1 MADVQ
6 SHLKRLTLTLNPVAT
21 GSGSGSDVPFSVKV
35 AYVAEKCV
43 TLSPAFVAFVAK
55 HAAALDGMI
64 RYERNATNHTYF
76 SLRTLER
83 SYLISVDGL
92 CIESPQ
98 DMWMR
103 VAVAINMSD
112 EDEDVET
119 VLARIQACY
128 EAMSTG
134 MYTHA
139 TPTLFNAGMRVQQL
153 SSCYLAGTSDDL
165 SGIYETLADCA
176 QISKWAGGIGLH
188 VSNVRAKGTV
198 IKSTNGTSDGIIPM
212 LQVFNSTARYCNQ
225 SGRRKGSIAV
235 YLEPWHADV
244 WEFVE
249 LRKNTGAE
257 TERAR
262 DLFLA
267 LWVPDEF
274 MERLERD
281 DDWYLMSHD
290 TCPGLID
297 AYGADF
303 SALYNKYVQ
312 EGRYVRS
319 VKARALWQHIISCQ
333 LETGTPYILYK
344 DHVNRKCNQSNVGT
358 IRSSNLCSE
367 ITQYS
372 DDKEYAVCN
381 LASISIPKHVDPKTN
396 TIDHATLHET
406 ARQITY
412 NLNRLIDMN
421 DYPTPKADVSN
432 KALRPIGIGIQGL
445 GDVYCM
451 LKLPYNDPRALQI
464 DEEVMETIYHG
475 AMTASVELAIK
486 EGPYP
491 RFQGSP
497 ASKGQ
502 LQMDLWGH
510 KPASGRYDWDAMRS
524 KVVAHGLRNSM
535 LTALMPTA
543 STSQVLGN
551 CESFEP
557 FQSNVFKRTTMAGE
571 FLVVNRHLMKDL
583 MAAGLWSDELRKEL
597 VQQDGSLQNIE
608 GVPDDL
614 KRVYA
619 TVWDVP
625 QRAVI
630 DHAAARGPY
639 VDQSQSMNLY
649 MQSPSFQKLSRA
661 LIYAWQKGLKT
672 GLYYLRSAPAKEAV
686 KYGGIKRS
694 ATATAT
700 ATATASAAAT
710 GAMTEVVDVS
720 NDDGPSN
727 TPDVEIVAC
736 KLRRAGDDGE
746 VCEMCSA

>member
-1 MADVQ
+1 MFCATGTLRENKPILRLFDNMYTLEEYLDKAEGSAVEREYENL
-6 SHLKRLTLTLNPVAT
+6 SIVHLPPDIPQKHEVPINYAMPEKLRWFEGLVDGNARVLKTSSGNAIELTCAYIQFLLNVKRMLNTMGIDPKIGSSFKQVGFRLTIGPIGVA
-21 GSGSGSDVPFSVKV
+21 KLV
-35 AYVAEKCV
+35 ALG
-43 TLSPAFVAFVAK
+43 LSPRRVSLELLEVCDVSEEPQKDARRSIVVT
-55 HAAALDGMI
+55 DVSNYG
-64 RYERNATNHTYF
+64 RRDDTYCY
-76 SLRTLER
+76 TEPLEGKG
-83 SYLISVDGL
+83 V
-92 CIESPQ
+92 
-98 DMWMR
+98 
-103 VAVAINMSD
+103 
-112 EDEDVET
+112 
-119 VLARIQACY
+119 
-128 EAMSTG
+128 
-134 MYTHA
+134 
-139 TPTLFNAGMRVQQL
+139 FNGI
-153 SSCYLAGTSDDL
+153 LAGN
-165 SGIYETLADCA
+165 CA
-176 QISKWAGGIGLH
+176 
-188 VSNVRAKGTV
+188 
-198 IKSTNGTSDGIIPM
+198 
-212 LQVFNSTARYCNQ
+212 
-225 SGRRKGSIAV
+225 
-235 YLEPWHADV
+235 
-244 WEFVE
+244 
-249 LRKNTGAE
+249 
-257 TERAR
+257 
-262 DLFLA
+262 
-267 LWVPDEF
+267 
-274 MERLERD
+274 
-281 DDWYLMSHD
+281 
-290 TCPGLID
+290 
-297 AYGADF
+297 
-303 SALYNKYVQ
+303 
-312 EGRYVRS
+312 
-319 VKARALWQHIISCQ
+319 
-333 LETGTPYILYK
+333 
-344 DHVNRKCNQSNVGT
+344 
-358 IRSSNLCSE
+358 E

-432 KALRPIGIGIQGL
+432 KALRPIGIGLQGL

-451 LKLPYNDPRALQI
+451 LKLPYDSKEALQI

-475 AMTASVELAIK
+475 AMTASVELAIAH
-486 EGPYP
+486 GPYP

-510 KPASGRYDWDAMRS
+510 NPVSGRYDWDAMRA
-524 KVVAHGLRNSM
+524 KVVEHGLRNSM

-686 KYGGIKRS
+686 KYGGIKR
-694 ATATAT
+694 
-700 ATATASAAAT
+700 AAAVT
-710 GAMTEVVDVS
+710 ANANAEVVDVS
-720 NDDGPSN
+720 DDGPSN